1 MAENNGLDF
10 GKGIGVDRVSEGG
23 IVEGKVG
30 DEDVLLT
37 RRGSE
42 FIAIGAHC
50 THYGG
55 PLAQGLI
62 VRDEIRCP
70 LHHACFS
77 LKTGEVL
84 RNPAFDPIPCWR
96 VEQVG
101 NTLFVREKLPP
112 PDAKVASRADAAA
125 RPESIVIAGG
135 GAAGMAAA
143 ITLRREGYQGTL
155 TMLSADSDPPCDR
168 PNLSKD
174 YLSGNAPDDWMP
186 LRPADFL
193 ANQKI
198 ELVLNARVAVL
209 DPQKKE
215 VTLDNGKTYRFGALS
230 LATGADPVKIPVP
243 GADNSQLCYLRT
255 WADARSLIK
264 RAATAKQVLIVGAS
278 FIGLEVAASL
288 RERGIA
294 VHIAARE
301 GEPLERVLGKEI
313 GQSIRELHEAHGVI
327 FHRGE
332 TIARLDGRKAILTKG
347 TVVEVDFVVPGVG
360 VRPDVALAEKA
371 GLKVDNGV
379 VVDEFL
385 ETSAKGI
392 FAAGDIARWTDA
404 RSGQPTRIE
413 HWVVA
418 ERMGQTAARNM
429 LGLRERFDAVPF
441 FWTQQYDL
449 TVRYIGHAEKWD
461 AVEMDGSP
469 QSKDCAA
476 TYKLGDSALAVATIN
491 RDLQNLRAEA
501 EMEGRRR

>member
-1 MAENNGLDF
+1 M
-10 GKGIGVDRVSEGG
+10 
-23 IVEGKVG
+23 VEGKVG

-62 VRDEIRCP
+62 VGDEIRCP

-77 LKTGEVL
+77 LKTGEVF

-101 NTLFVREKLPP
+101 DTVFVREKLPP
-112 PDAKVASRADAAA
+112 SAAKVASRAEAQAH
-125 RPESIVIAGG
+125 PESIVIVGG
-135 GAAGMAAA
+135 GGAGMAAA
-143 ITLRREGYQGTL
+143 VTLRREGYQGSL

-186 LRPADFL
+186 LRQADFF
-193 ANQKI
+193 ADQKI
-198 ELVLNARVAVL
+198 ELVLNARVASI
-209 DPQKKE
+209 DPQRKE
-215 VTLDNGKTYRFGALS
+215 VKLENGKTHRFGALL
-230 LATGADPVKIPVP
+230 LAMGAEPVTIPVP
-243 GADNSQLCYLRT
+243 GADDAQLFYLRS
-255 WADARSLIK
+255 WADARRLIQ
-264 RAATAKQVLIVGAS
+264 AATGAKQVLVVGDS

-294 VHIAARE
+294 VHVAARE
-301 GEPLERVLGKEI
+301 REPLERVLGKEI
-313 GQSIRELHEAHGVI
+313 GKSIRELHEAHGVV

-332 TIARLDGRKAILTKG
+332 TIARLEGRKAILTKG
-347 TVVEVDFVVPGVG
+347 TVVEVDFVVLGVG
-360 VRPDVALAEKA
+360 VKPAARLAEEA

-379 VVDEFL
+379 VVDGFL

-392 FAAGDIARWTDA
+392 FAAGDIARWPDA
-404 RSGQPTRIE
+404 RSGQLTRIE

-429 LGLRERFDAVPF
+429 LGRRERFDAVPF

-461 AVEMDGSP
+461 AAEMDGSLR
-469 QSKDCAA
+469 SKDC
-476 TYKLGDSALAVATIN
+476 TVTFKLVDQVLAVATIG
-491 RDLQNLRAEA
+491 RDLENLKVEA
-501 EMEGRRR
+501 EMETGR

>member
-1 MAENNGLDF
+1 MAENDELDF
-10 GKGIGVDRVSEGG
+10 GKGVDASQVSDGG
-23 IVEGKVG
+23 MVEGKVG

-62 VRDEIRCP
+62 VGDEIRCP

-101 NTLFVREKLPP
+101 NTVFVREKLPTP
-112 PDAKVASRADAAA
+112 TAKIASRAEAQAH
-125 RPESIVIAGG
+125 PESIVIVGG
-135 GAAGMAAA
+135 GGAGMAAA
-143 ITLRREGYQGTL
+143 VALRREGYQGPL

-186 LRPADFL
+186 LRPAEFL
-193 ANQKI
+193 ADQKI
-198 ELVLNARVAVL
+198 ELVFNARVAAL
-209 DPQKKE
+209 DPQKRE
-215 VTLDNGKTYRFGALS
+215 VKLEDGKTYRFGALL
-230 LATGADPVKIPVP
+230 LATGAEPITIPVP
-243 GADNSQLCYLRT
+243 GADGSQLFYLRS
-255 WADARSLIK
+255 WADARRLIK
-264 RAATAKQVLIVGAS
+264 AATSAKQVLIVGDS

-294 VHIAARE
+294 VHVAARE
-301 GEPLERVLGKEI
+301 REPLERVLGKEI
-313 GQSIRELHEAHGVI
+313 GKSIRELHESHGVV

-332 TIARLDGRKAILTKG
+332 TIARVEGRKAILTKG
-347 TVVEVDFVVPGVG
+347 TVIEVDFVVFGVG
-360 VRPDVALAEKA
+360 VRPAVALAEKA

-379 VVDEFL
+379 MVDEFL

-392 FAAGDIARWTDA
+392 FAAGDIARWPDA
-404 RSGQPTRIE
+404 RSGKPTRIE

-429 LGLRERFDAVPF
+429 LGRRERFDAVPF
-441 FWTQQYDL
+441 FWTQQYD
-449 TVRYIGHAEKWD
+449 VAIKYIGHAERWD
-461 AVEMDGSP
+461 TAEADGSP
-469 QSKDCAA
+469 QSKDCAV
-476 TYKLGDSALAVATIN
+476 TFKLAGRVLAVATVG
-491 RDLQNLRAEA
+491 RDLENLKVEA
-501 EMEGRRR
+501 EMEAGH

>member
-1 MAENNGLDF
+1 MAENDGLDF
-10 GKGIGVDRVSEGG
+10 GKGVDVERVSGG
-23 IVEGKVG
+23 GMVEGKVG

-62 VRDEIRCP
+62 VGDEIRCP

-101 NTLFVREKLPP
+101 KTLFVREKLPP
-112 PDAKVASRADAAA
+112 PGAKVASRAEAQAY
-125 RPESIVIAGG
+125 PESIVIVGG
-135 GAAGMAAA
+135 GGAGMAAA
-143 ITLRREGYQGTL
+143 ATLRREGYQGPL

-193 ANQKI
+193 TEQKI
-198 ELVLNARVAVL
+198 ELVLNAGVASL
-209 DPQKKE
+209 DAQKKE
-215 VTLDNGKTYRFGALS
+215 VKLASGKTYRFGALL
-230 LATGADPVKIPVP
+230 LAMGAEPIRIPVP
-243 GADNSQLCYLRT
+243 GADDSQLYYLRS
-255 WADARSLIK
+255 WQDARDLIK
-264 RAATAKQVLIVGAS
+264 AASSAKQVLIVGAS
-278 FIGLEVAASL
+278 FIAVEVAASL

-294 VHIAARE
+294 VHVAARE
-301 GEPLERVLGKEI
+301 GEPLEHTLGREVGKF
-313 GQSIRELHEAHGVI
+313 IRELHEGHGVV
-327 FHRGE
+327 FHMGE
-332 TIARLDGRKAILTKG
+332 TIARLDGRRATLTKG
-347 TVVEVDFVVPGVG
+347 AVVDADFVVLGLG
-360 VRPDVALAEKA
+360 VRPVVGLAEKA

-385 ETSAKGI
+385 ETTAKGV
-392 FAAGDIARWTDA
+392 FAAGDIARWPDA
-404 RSGQPTRIE
+404 RSGKLTRIE

-429 LGLRERFDAVPF
+429 LGRRERFDAVPF
-441 FWTQQYDL
+441 FWTQQYNL
-449 TVRYIGHAEKWD
+449 TVRYIGYAERWD
-461 AVEMDGSP
+461 AASTDGSL
-469 QSKDCAA
+469 QSKDCAVS
-476 TYKLGDSALAVATIN
+476 YKLADRVLAVATVG
-491 RDLQNLRAEA
+491 RDLENLKAEA
-501 EMEGRRR
+501 AMEAGR